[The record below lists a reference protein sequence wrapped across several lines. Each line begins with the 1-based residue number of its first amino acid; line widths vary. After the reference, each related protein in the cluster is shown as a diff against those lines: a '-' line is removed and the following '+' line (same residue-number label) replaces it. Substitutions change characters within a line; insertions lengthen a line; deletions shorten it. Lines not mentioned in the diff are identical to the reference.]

1 LSKNAKG
8 RNRGLHVNHSLRN
21 IIYKMQAAVHQNP
34 CSNGPIVLLRAVLLL
49 LRIFP
54 WSVFPLFLYFHY
66 FRQQGSYVLLGLTR
80 PNFPIYITMT

>member
-1 LSKNAKG
+1 
-8 RNRGLHVNHSLRN
+8 
-21 IIYKMQAAVHQNP
+21 MQAAERQSP
-34 CSNGPIVLLRAVLLL
+34 CSNGLIALLRDGLLV

-54 WSVFPLFLYFHY
+54 WSVPLFLYFHY